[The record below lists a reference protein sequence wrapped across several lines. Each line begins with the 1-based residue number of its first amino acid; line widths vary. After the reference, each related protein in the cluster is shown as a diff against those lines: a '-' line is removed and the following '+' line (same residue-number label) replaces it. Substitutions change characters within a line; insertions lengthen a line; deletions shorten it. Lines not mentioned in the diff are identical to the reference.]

1 MKDHETLQT
10 HNIKDGLTVHL
21 VIKTTSRTSNDQTS
35 SGPQPRA
42 PGRCLGF
49 QKCVCPLV
57 TGDLVFVGLVIYIY
71 IGFGGLVVSMLA
83 SGTQDRGFDPG

>member
-21 VIKTTSRTSNDQTS
+21 VIKTSSRTSNEQTG

-42 PGRCLGF
+42 PG
-49 QKCVCPLV
+49 K
-57 TGDLVFVGLVIYIY
+57 VF
-71 IGFGGLVVSMLA
+71 
-83 SGTQDRGFDPG
+83 